1 MCTDYEIGLT
11 RRKSVLQAQLLQ
23 AQLLQ
28 AQLQQAQL
36 RPALQVLLLASHEL
50 GV

>member
-23 AQLLQ
+23 AQL
-28 AQLQQAQL
+28 